1 MFLPSFLGLQIRS
14 IVRFVKKILGLSFFE
29 RFFILLP
36 LLSYVPDLAPTSV
49 IFYLYFIVDFS
60 FFFLN
65 QRIHFKSKVYSILLF
80 LFLSI
85 LTISLIWGI
94 FYDVGISNWARG
106 ILPFIFL
113 ITWFFVQPNIDITRF
128 YKMFLLSSYIWVI
141 KILIDLLS
149 FLLSDSI
156 ASILLLRL
164 TFISSIS
171 VIPYNLVVIPI
182 LLFNNKIVSSK
193 LRFFLLTLFSLLTIW
208 EGYRIQLLI
217 IVIIYLFYF
226 LPKFIYFLFK
236 PYTYLLLFA
245 LISLSYFITQNNDFQ
260 IFSSNISRFNEL
272 KDETESGRVLELRY
286 AISKFIESPLVGKG
300 IGFQVPTEHITFGID
315 EKLTEDFPPTV
326 GYVHNFP
333 GYFLMDTGIVGFLF
347 YVLVIFYLPF
357 SYASFI
363 PNWVILTYIL
373 FFVFVLV
380 EATFRLIHFNLIVI
394 FFQYLFWRYH
404 RQRILE

>member
-1 MFLPSFLGLQIRS
+1 
-14 IVRFVKKILGLSFFE
+14 
-29 RFFILLP
+29 
-36 LLSYVPDLAPTSV
+36 
-49 IFYLYFIVDFS
+49 
-60 FFFLN
+60 
-65 QRIHFKSKVYSILLF
+65 
-80 LFLSI
+80 
-85 LTISLIWGI
+85 
-94 FYDVGISNWARG
+94 
-106 ILPFIFL
+106 
-113 ITWFFVQPNIDITRF
+113 
-128 YKMFLLSSYIWVI
+128 
-141 KILIDLLS
+141 
-149 FLLSDSI
+149 
-156 ASILLLRL
+156 
-164 TFISSIS
+164 
-171 VIPYNLVVIPI
+171 
-182 LLFNNKIVSSK
+182 
-193 LRFFLLTLFSLLTIW
+193 
-208 EGYRIQLLI
+208 
-217 IVIIYLFYF
+217 
-226 LPKFIYFLFK
+226 
-236 PYTYLLLFA
+236 